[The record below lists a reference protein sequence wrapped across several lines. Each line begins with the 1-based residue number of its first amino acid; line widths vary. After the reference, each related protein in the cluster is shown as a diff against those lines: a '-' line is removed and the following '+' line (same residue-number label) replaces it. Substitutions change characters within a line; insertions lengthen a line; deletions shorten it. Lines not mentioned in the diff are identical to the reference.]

1 MDALVTMWNRKSEL
15 VFGWSKAEAIG
26 LHISALYPPQEI
38 LEGLPARDLAAV
50 RVLRTDE
57 QESWRVRKDG
67 TEFLASITM
76 TAVCDARG
84 LMIGYETIIRDITDR
99 TAKERLEPLLRSP
112 LSIVPDGTITI
123 GRLLPLPD
131 RQRNDGNIA
140 PDLQEDSRIA
150 LSAVVTGRSRD
161 GTIFVM
167 DAPAPE
173 VGMTRHAALTG
184 LICSKIAD
192 SDGSPPEILAAVI
205 AAARHSREAGPGCEA
220 ATEVLARFFE
230 TFLDSKGPGN
240 GLTFSIVRTIVAAHS
255 GGTTVFL
262 EPGNEPRGDDG

>member
-173 VGMTRHAALTG
+173 VVT
-184 LICSKIAD
+184 C
-192 SDGSPPEILAAVI
+192 PPAV
-205 AAARHSREAGPGCEA
+205 
-220 ATEVLARFFE
+220 
-230 TFLDSKGPGN
+230 
-240 GLTFSIVRTIVAAHS
+240 
-255 GGTTVFL
+255 
-262 EPGNEPRGDDG
+262 PRS